1 MTKSYFLWL
10 ALPVMAIMAAGC
22 TAEKENELPNGFTT
36 LSISV
41 PDAKTNMGPS
51 VAGSRKTYWANG
63 DQITVN
69 GIESQPL
76 AGIAAE
82 TQSTTFVFPS
92 QLETPYSILYPS
104 AFYKNASIITLP
116 ATQEYAEGTFAN
128 NTYPMVGYTSSTST
142 TIDLNH
148 LCGIIMLQ
156 VKKDPGV
163 SSSNLTKVTFKS
175 KGSEQVSGDFTIDYE
190 NATITATSDDAA
202 DKEVSITLSKALDE
216 DNAVEVVL
224 VVPATTY
231 ASGFSVEMEDSQ
243 SRKMTKETTGAKTLE
258 AGHIM
263 KMKAF
268 TFDPAAPVT
277 EFELESIIEDIIEPD
292 SYNIKGRVI
301 DNAGHGIEG
310 VVVSDGTQCVR
321 TLLTGEFFMTSNL
334 SKVKYVQIST
344 PSGYVPEVSGGI
356 PRFYKTKAS
365 ISPVGGIYDF
375 GDYVITPV
383 SNPDHVTIMIT
394 ADPQPRKNNWTLDKI
409 AYKALEVCQD
419 LYQELYDV
427 YHSTSGRH
435 VFGICLGDIVHED
448 MTLYAQYVSALGTL
462 AYPTYNI
469 IGNHDNNPNGA
480 DDDAGAADFESYF
493 GPRNYS
499 FNMGGVHFVMLDNL
513 IMKKNDDGD
522 LKAFDQGL
530 TDEIWDWLQ
539 ADMAMIPTS
548 TKIMVC
554 AHSPMFK
561 QQSGSERTNSAKHG
575 GHTSSVDG
583 PAFGYGDLFDLYNEV
598 HAWAGHTHSGF
609 NFIYSSSHRHKNV
622 QVHTLARSTGELW
635 TNEYLANGTPR
646 GFTVVEIDN
655 GEITWKFHPMTRQRS
670 TFQGV
675 TTGYCSAGAP
685 AYDYRAW
692 NYSGSGSSRVAV
704 MKDGSGALTEDY
716 QMNVYPRGSYGDNYV
731 YANIFLWDEKW
742 GTPTWTPDGGT
753 PVEMTRIYS
762 AGKALIPDTDKI
774 YDKGD
779 TEFRAWYKAH
789 ADKSGGSL
797 KGLDGYTT
805 VAKESDGLIT
815 SLFRVPADATP
826 SSGIVS
832 VTDRFGN
839 EYSRVVS
846 W

>member
-1 MTKSYFLWL
+1 MAKSHFLWL
-10 ALPVMAIMAAGC
+10 ALPVLAMMAANC
-22 TAEKENELPNGFTT
+22 TAEKENELQSEFTT

-41 PDAKTNMGPS
+41 PDAKTSMGPS
-51 VAGSRKTYWANG
+51 AAGSRKTYWANG
-63 DQITVN
+63 DKISVN

-76 AGIAAE
+76 SGIAEE
-82 TQSTTFVFPS
+82 TQNTTFIFPG
-92 QLETPYSILYPS
+92 QLETPYNILYPS
-104 AFYKNASIITLP
+104 AFYKSAGTITLP
-116 ATQEYAEGTFAN
+116 AEQNYAEGTFAN
-128 NTYPMVGYTSSTST
+128 DTYPMAGYAASTST
-142 TIDLNH
+142 TISLNH

-163 SSSNLTKVTFKS
+163 SASNLSKVTFKS
-175 KGSEQVSGDFTIDYE
+175 KGAEQVSGDFTIDYQ
-190 NATITATSDDAA
+190 NATITATSDAEA
-202 DKEVSITLSKALDE
+202 DKEVSVTLSQALDE
-216 DNAVEVVL
+216 DDALVVIL

-231 ASGFSVEMEDSQ
+231 ASGFSVEMEDNQ

-268 TFDPAAPVT
+268 TFDPTAPVT

-292 SYNIKGRVI
+292 SYNIKGRVV
-301 DNAGHGIEG
+301 DNSGYGIEG

-321 TLLTGEFFMTSNL
+321 TLLTGEFFMTSDL
-334 SKVKYVQIST
+334 SNVKYVQIST

-356 PRFYKTKAS
+356 PRFYKAKDDIT
-365 ISPVGGIYDF
+365 PVGGVYDF

-383 SNPDHVTIMIT
+383 ENPDHATILIT
-394 ADPQPRKNNWTLDKI
+394 ADPQPRQFKYTLDRI
-409 AYKALEVCQD
+409 AYKSLDVCQD

-427 YHSTSGRH
+427 SHSISGRH

-448 MTLYAQYVSALGTL
+448 MSLYSQYVTALGSL

-469 IGNHDNNPNGA
+469 IGNHDNNPDGA
-480 DDDAGAADFESYF
+480 DDEAGAANFESYF

-499 FNMGGVHFVMLDNL
+499 FNMGGIHFVMLDNL

-522 LKAFDQGL
+522 LKNFDQGL
-530 TDEIWDWLQ
+530 TDAIWTWLQ
-539 ADMAMIPTS
+539 ADMAFVPTT

-561 QQSGSERTNSAKHG
+561 QQSGSERTNTAKHG
-575 GHTSSVDG
+575 GHTSSIDG
-583 PAFGYGDLFDLYNEV
+583 PAFGYGDLFDQYDEV

-609 NFIYSSSHRHKNV
+609 NFIYSNSHRHAKV

-655 GEITWKFHPMTRQRS
+655 GEITWKFHPMTRQRGS
-670 TFQGV
+670 FQGV

-685 AYDYRAW
+685 VYDYRAW
-692 NYSGSGSSRVAV
+692 NYNSSGVAV
-704 MKDGSGALTEDY
+704 MKTGSGALTEDY
-716 QMNVYPRGSYGDNYV
+716 QMNVYPRGSYDDDYV

-742 GTPTWTPDGGT
+742 ETPVWTPTGGT
-753 PVEMTRIYS
+753 PVEMTRMYS
-762 AGKALIPDTDKI
+762 AGTPLISDTEKI

-779 TEFRAWYKAH
+779 TEFRTWYKTYAN
-789 ADKSGGSL
+789 KSGGSL
-797 KGLDGYTT
+797 AGLDGYTT
-805 VAKESDGLIT
+805 VAKTDDGLIT
-815 SLFRVPADATP
+815 TLFRAPADATP
-826 SSGIVS
+826 SSGTVS

-839 EYSRVVS
+839 VYSRTVS